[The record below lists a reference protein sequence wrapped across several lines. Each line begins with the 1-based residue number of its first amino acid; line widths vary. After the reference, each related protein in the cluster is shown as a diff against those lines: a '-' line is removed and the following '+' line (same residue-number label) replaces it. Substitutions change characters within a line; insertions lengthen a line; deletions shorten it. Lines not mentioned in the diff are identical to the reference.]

1 MKTKN
6 NTLMR
11 HLQDL
16 RLSTFVTSLNEAEAM
31 ATEKGWSHLRLLEYL
46 CEIEIE
52 ERERRRKQRLFKR
65 SGLAYDKTLDT
76 LKMQELPVKIQN
88 KITALCDGGFVD
100 RCENILVF
108 GLPGRGKTH
117 IVSAIGH
124 QLIALGF
131 KVLFI
136 PTFKLVQQLLI
147 AKKEL
152 CLEKELK
159 KLDGFDV
166 VILDDIGYIQQDHQE
181 MDVLFTFLGERYER
195 KPIMLTSNLVFSQW
209 GKIFKDEL
217 TTSAAIDRVIHHSVI
232 LEVTTKK
239 SYRLKTASKRS

>member
-1 MKTKN
+1 MKNKN
-6 NTLMR
+6 ERL
-11 HLQDL
+11 LSQLKDL
-16 RLSTFVTSLNEAEAM
+16 RLSSFAESLDEAEEI
-31 ATEKGWSHLRLLEYL
+31 ATEKGWSHLKFLEHL

-52 ERERRRKQRLFKR
+52 GRERRRKQRLFKR
-65 SGLAYDKTLDT
+65 SGLAYDKTLDM
-76 LKMQELPVKIQN
+76 LDLQELPPKICH
-88 KITALCDGGFVD
+88 KITALCDGSFID

-124 QLIALGF
+124 QLIGLGF
-131 KVLFI
+131 KVLFT

-147 AKKEL
+147 AKREL

-159 KLDGFDV
+159 RLDGFDV

-195 KPIMLTSNLVFSQW
+195 KPVMLTSNLAFSQW
-209 GKIFKDEL
+209 GKIFKDDL
-217 TTSAAIDRVIHHSVI
+217 TTSAAIDRVVHHSVI
-232 LEVTTKK
+232 LEVNTKK
-239 SYRLKTASKRS
+239 SYRLKAAGK